1 LAPLTR
7 NLVRAPNPS
16 RTVTHTL
23 PVAVGSRSLC
33 LGAIQ
38 LDLRRGFESSAM
50 LRVVDESPRE
60 LDELRSQLEAR
71 FQELNDDL
79 TKVTSSYSWQ
89 LVGIKK
95 PHIWGTQKI
104 AVAYVLLSGGAMAIG
119 IVLSL
124 LGRSLES
131 LGVAL
136 VVGAIFSFG
145 AFVAQFWAVA
155 SQREFETRSAVFG
168 EIDELKARYN
178 KEVIP
183 LAERIQALESEEKSD
198 FNSAGT
204 G

>member
-1 LAPLTR
+1 
-7 NLVRAPNPS
+7 
-16 RTVTHTL
+16 
-23 PVAVGSRSLC
+23 
-33 LGAIQ
+33 
-38 LDLRRGFESSAM
+38 M

-71 FQELNDDL
+71 FHELNDDL

-95 PHIWGTQKI
+95 PHIGGTQKI
-104 AVAYVLLSGGAMAIG
+104 
-119 IVLSL
+119 
-124 LGRSLES
+124 
-131 LGVAL
+131 
-136 VVGAIFSFG
+136 
-145 AFVAQFWAVA
+145 AVA

-198 FNSAGT
+198 LNSVGT